1 MATQQTFIAHDIAL
15 PLTITTVLLLLRIKV
30 VLRTS
35 PARLFSQRIDIPLA
49 FTVTTLLLLWI

>member
-1 MATQQTFIAHDIAL
+1 MATQQTFVAHDIAL

-49 FTVTTLLLLWI
+49 FTVTTFLLLWI